1 MVVKRDGLAVVGGGD
16 GGPMGG
22 PGGPTTVG
30 GGPGGPTFVGDGSGG
45 AGGPAVPGGGPGD
58 WMRTRSSLKK
68 SALLFSLLNLDFS
81 RP

>member
-1 MVVKRDGLAVVGGGD
+1 MVVNRDGLAVVGGGD

-22 PGGPTTVG
+22 PGGPTI
-30 GGPGGPTFVGDGSGG
+30 VGDGSGG

>member
-1 MVVKRDGLAVVGGGD
+1 MVVNRDGDIVVGGGD

-22 PGGPTTVG
+22 PGGPT
-30 GGPGGPTFVGDGSGG
+30 FVGDGLGG
-45 AGGPAVPGGGPGD
+45 AGGPDVPGGGAGA
-58 WMRTRSSLKK
+58 WIIGSLKK

>member
-1 MVVKRDGLAVVGGGD
+1 MVVNRDGLAVVGGGD

-22 PGGPTTVG
+22 PGCPTIVG
-30 GGPGGPTFVGDGSGG
+30 DGPGGPTFVVDGSGG

-58 WMRTRSSLKK
+58 WMRTRSSLKTL
-68 SALLFSLLNLDFS
+68 ALLFSLVNLDFS

>member
-1 MVVKRDGLAVVGGGD
+1 MVVNRDGLAVVGGGD
-16 GGPMGG
+16 GGPM
-22 PGGPTTVG
+22 

>member
-1 MVVKRDGLAVVGGGD
+1 MVVNRDGLAVVGGGD

-22 PGGPTTVG
+22 PGGPTIVG
-30 GGPGGPTFVGDGSGG
+30 GDGSGG

-68 SALLFSLLNLDFS
+68 FALLFSLLNLDFS
-81 RP
+81 RS

>member
-1 MVVKRDGLAVVGGGD
+1 MVVNRDGLAVVGGGD

-22 PGGPTTVG
+22 PGGPTIVG
-30 GGPGGPTFVGDGSGG
+30 GDGSGG

-58 WMRTRSSLKK
+58 WMRTRSSLIK
-68 SALLFSLLNLDFS
+68 SALLFSLLNRDFS

>member
-1 MVVKRDGLAVVGGGD
+1 MVVNRDGLAVVGGGD

-22 PGGPTTVG
+22 PGGPTIVG
-30 GGPGGPTFVGDGSGG
+30 GDGSGG

-58 WMRTRSSLKK
+58 WMRTLSSLKK
-68 SALLFSLLNLDFS
+68 SALVFSLLNLDFS

>member
-1 MVVKRDGLAVVGGGD
+1 MVVNRDGLAVVGGGD

-22 PGGPTTVG
+22 PGGPTIVG
-30 GGPGGPTFVGDGSGG
+30 GDGSGG